1 MPRKPELEPRWLV
14 GLLHQW
20 AMRELYGSTKGL
32 GYYSVNPMLKDGI
45 PTQARSY
52 EPTGYSHEDFREL
65 EAAMKEMAQAEEY
78 KMEVL
83 AVLRFAKPWKAAD
96 IDQANPRETRLWL
109 RDLKNGLATIDA
121 KMRRLTT
128 RNLIATM
135 VDMC

>member
-45 PTQARSY
+45 PTPARSY

-65 EAAMKEMAQAEEY
+65 EAAMTDMARDETY
-78 KMEVL
+78 KFEIL
-83 AVLRFAKPWKAAD
+83 AVLRFAKPWKAVD
-96 IDQANPRETRLWL
+96 IDKEHQRETRFWL

-128 RNLIATM
+128 RNIVATM
-135 VDMC
+135 ATL

>member
-52 EPTGYSHEDFREL
+52 EPTGYSHGDFREL
-65 EAAMKEMAQAEEY
+65 EHAMKEMAEAPRLKFEL
-78 KMEVL
+78 L
-83 AVLRFAKPWKAAD
+83 AVVRYVKPWKAKD
-96 IDQANPRETRLWL
+96 IDAEWPRETRHWL
-109 RDLKNGLATIDA
+109 KDLRNGLATIDA
-121 KMRRLTT
+121 KMRDGHLTE
-128 RNLIATM
+128 RNRVATM
-135 VDMC
+135 A

>member
-20 AMRELYGSTKGL
+20 AMRDLYGSMKGL

-65 EAAMKEMAQAEEY
+65 ELVMTGMAAADEY
-78 KMEVL
+78 KFEIL
-83 AVLRFAKPWKAAD
+83 AVMRYVKPWKAAE
-96 IDQANPRETRLWL
+96 IDRENPRETRLWL
-109 RDLKNGLATIDA
+109 RDLKNGLASIDS

-128 RNLIATM
+128 GNLIATM
-135 VDMC
+135 AQM

>member
-65 EAAMKEMAQAEEY
+65 EVALKEMMVAEELKY
-78 KMEVL
+78 EFL
-83 AVLRFAKPWKAAD
+83 AVMRYVKPWKARV
-96 IDQANPRETRLWL
+96 IDDEHPRETRFWL

-128 RNLIATM
+128 QNVVATM
-135 VDMC
+135 GAM